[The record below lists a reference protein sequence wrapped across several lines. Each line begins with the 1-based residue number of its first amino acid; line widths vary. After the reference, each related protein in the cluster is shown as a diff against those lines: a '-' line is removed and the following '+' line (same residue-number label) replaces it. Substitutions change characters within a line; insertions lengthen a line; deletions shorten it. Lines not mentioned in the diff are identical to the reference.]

1 MSLITDKV
9 FYNALSSSSD
19 LAAYVDDRIYNTS
32 IPVPDDDLLNEPVPY
47 IIITFDGMQNDGY
60 TKDNSFEGDTDKV
73 QIGIEITAANRQDL
87 GTIADLVRTI
97 VIAYFEDTE
106 GHTIDDYDL
115 VPEDYAITA
124 GPVQYDPVKPCFFQT
139 LTYNCDTNP

>member
-9 FYNALSSSSD
+9 FYNALSSSTD

-47 IIITFDGMQNDGY
+47 IIITFDGMQNEGY

-73 QIGIEITAANRQDL
+73 QIGIEITADNREAL
-87 GTIADLVRTI
+87 GTLTQAVRDA
-97 VIAYFEDTE
+97 VIAYFQDQE
-106 GHTIDDYDL
+106 GHTTEDYDL
-115 VPEDYAITA
+115 VPEDYTLTA
-124 GPVQYDPVKPCFFQT
+124 GPVQYDPIKPCFYQI
-139 LTYNCDTNP
+139 LNYNCDTNT

>member
-9 FYNALSSSSD
+9 FYNALLSSSE
-19 LAAYVDDRIYNTS
+19 LTALVGDRIYNTS
-32 IPVPDDDLLNEPVPY
+32 IAVPDEDLLNEPVPY
-47 IIITFDGMQNDGY
+47 IIITFDGMQNEGH

-73 QIGIEITAANRQDL
+73 QISIEITADNREDL
-87 GTIADLVRTI
+87 GTLAQGVRDA

-106 GHTIDDYDL
+106 GHTSEDYDL
-115 VPEDYAITA
+115 VPQDYVLSS
-124 GPVQYDPVKPCFFQT
+124 GPIQYDPIKPCYYQT